1 MLMKKGR
8 NELITAV
15 IKEEIAIKE
24 ETAIRVTA
32 IAVDVG
38 CEGHESSIRL

>member
-8 NELITAV
+8 NELIAAV
-15 IKEEIAIKE
+15 IKV

-38 CEGHESSIRL
+38 CDGHISTIRL